1 MLIGYILLV
10 QNFNRIVRT
19 QWVSV
24 ILTTFASVV
33 ISKKKITSKC
43 DIILEMTVHNLVNN
57 IYYLWEITSDG
68 WYTTK
73 IKSSIEAKTVIQM
86 MNSILCCKSLSLTV
100 RKSKLEMYWT
110 SPCGCESWNVNRQ
123 IRESLEA
130 TETNVVNILNSQS
143 YLMC

>member
-86 MNSILCCKSLSLTV
+86 MNSILCSKSLSLTV
-100 RKSKLEMYWT
+100 RK
-110 SPCGCESWNVNRQ
+110 
-123 IRESLEA
+123 
-130 TETNVVNILNSQS
+130 
-143 YLMC
+143 